1 MCTAPRTSFSFTRA
15 STVKA
20 VPSIRRFNRTRG
32 VDASVGVVAAAA
44 SPREASESYASSA
57 GRTSRQP
64 ALALVSMLSCCVM
77 LSSQPAMAFD
87 GDGASSFTS
96 RGCVGCHAVGG
107 NVVAPSATLFTNDL
121 TKNGLNTKEDVSNLI
136 ALGRG
141 KMPGYGEACAPKGA
155 CTFGARLDADEIDAL
170 ATYVLERAA
179 NDWK

>member
-1 MCTAPRTSFSFTRA
+1 MMCSAPRASCSFTRA

-20 VPSIRRFNRTRG
+20 VPSIRRCNRTRG
-32 VDASVGVVAAAA
+32 GDASVGVVAVAA
-44 SPREASESYASSA
+44 SPRESCASSA

-64 ALALVSMLSCCVM
+64 ALTLVSMLSCVM

-121 TKNGLNTKEDVSNLI
+121 TKNGLNMKEDVSNLI

>member
-1 MCTAPRTSFSFTRA
+1 
-15 STVKA
+15 
-20 VPSIRRFNRTRG
+20 
-32 VDASVGVVAAAA
+32 
-44 SPREASESYASSA
+44 
-57 GRTSRQP
+57 
-64 ALALVSMLSCCVM
+64 
-77 LSSQPAMAFD
+77 MAFD

-121 TKNGLNTKEDVSNLI
+121 TKNGLNTKEDLSNLI

>member
-1 MCTAPRTSFSFTRA
+1 MMCSAPRASCSFTRA

-20 VPSIRRFNRTRG
+20 VPSIRRCNRTRG
-32 VDASVGVVAAAA
+32 FDASVCVVAVA
-44 SPREASESYASSA
+44 ESCASSA

-64 ALALVSMLSCCVM
+64 ALTLVSMLSCVM

-121 TKNGLNTKEDVSNLI
+121 TKNGLNMKEDVSNLI